1 MVNSDTKKLARSGT
15 AWFLGPGQV
24 PDLRFVTGDKVLDQ
38 ESDSGC

>member
-1 MVNSDTKKLARSGT
+1 MVNSDTKKLAQSGP

-24 PDLRFVTGDKVLDQ
+24 TDLRFVTGAKVLDQ